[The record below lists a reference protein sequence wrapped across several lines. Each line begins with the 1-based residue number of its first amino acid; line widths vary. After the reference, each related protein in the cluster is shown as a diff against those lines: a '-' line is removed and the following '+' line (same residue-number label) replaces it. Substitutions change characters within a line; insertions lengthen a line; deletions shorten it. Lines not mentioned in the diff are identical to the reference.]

1 MSGIAGWM
9 AKPHLA
15 PDDGAMAA
23 VLEAIAHRGPD
34 GAGACAF
41 QGARYRVVLGQR
53 RLALGDSG
61 SGGGPCCDQAAEI
74 GLALDAEIDNAEAL
88 LRAYRSRDTEVVPR
102 LSGAFAFA
110 LWDAR
115 KERLLLA
122 RDRFGEKPLYYCES
136 GGSVFFASE
145 IRALLKVPGIR
156 PEVDL
161 RAVRDY
167 LAWRYVPGPGTLL
180 KGIHKLAP
188 GTYVLWQLG
197 RRREVRYWTA
207 PDREP
212 RAGADAPAG
221 DAVEGFLERLEDA
234 VTAHL
239 ASGAS
244 VGAFLSGGLDSSVL
258 LALASRQHG
267 KVKTFAVGFTGEHS
281 EERAHAARVA
291 QHFGTEHHEVLLA
304 PAELPTKLAE
314 LVACRG
320 APLAEPADL
329 PLYFLA
335 REAARSVKVALTT
348 EGSDELLGGRRS
360 HVMER
365 FGWPLAGGDWRS
377 RCVRTLG
384 GLDPAQC
391 DRLAA
396 PVLNGASVLDTKPPF
411 DAAEGTSRL
420 RRILYFEQASRL
432 PDHLLERT
440 DRMTMAASLEARAP
454 FLDHRLA
461 HYVSALPDELRVRG
475 LHGKWILRQA
485 ARTLLPKA
493 LRLRPKPG
501 PRLPARDWMGRE
513 LLLEHLHGAASL
525 TRGYYNAAVLD
536 RVLDEHLKGK
546 QNHQQLL
553 WMLLNLEIWH
563 RSYRL
568 A

>member
-9 AKPHLA
+9 TTPRLA

-23 VLEAIAHRGPD
+23 VLDALVHRGPD

-41 QGARYRVVLGQR
+41 QGARHRVVLGQR
-53 RLALGDSG
+53 RLALVESEG
-61 SGGGPCCDQAAEI
+61 GGGPCCDPAAEI
-74 GLALDAEIDNAEAL
+74 GLVLDGEIDNAEAL
-88 LRAYRSRDTEVVPR
+88 LRAYRSRDTEVVAR

-136 GGSVFFASE
+136 GGSVYFASE
-145 IRALLKVPGIR
+145 VRALLKIPGIR

-161 RAVRDY
+161 HAVRDY
-167 LAWRYVPGPGTLL
+167 LAWRYVPGPRTLF
-180 KGIHKLAP
+180 KGIQKLSP
-188 GTYVLWQLG
+188 GSYALWQLG
-197 RRREVRYWTA
+197 RRREVRYWSA

-212 RAGADAPAG
+212 RAGAEARPG
-221 DAVEGFLERLEDA
+221 DAVQGFLERLEDA
-234 VTAHL
+234 VTAPL
-239 ASGAS
+239 ASGAA
-244 VGAFLSGGLDSSVL
+244 VGAFLCGSLDSSVL
-258 LALASRQHG
+258 LALASRQHA
-267 KVKTFAVGFTGEHS
+267 KVKTFTAGFAGERS

-291 QHFGTEHHEVLLA
+291 QHFGAEHHEVLLA
-304 PAELPTKLAE
+304 PAELPAKLAD
-314 LVACRG
+314 LVASRG
-320 APLAEPADL
+320 APLAEPSDL
-329 PLYFLA
+329 ALYFLA
-335 REAARSVKVALTT
+335 REAARSVKVVLTA

-365 FGWPLAGGDWRS
+365 FGWPLAAGDWRG
-377 RCVRTLG
+377 RCVRGLG

-391 DRLAA
+391 ERLAA

-411 DAAEGTSRL
+411 DAAAGTSRL
-420 RRILYFEQASRL
+420 RRILYFEQVSRL

-440 DRMTMAASLEARAP
+440 DRLTMAASLEARAP

-475 LHGKWILRQA
+475 LRGKWILREA
-485 ARTLLPKA
+485 ARRLLPKA
-493 LRLRPKPG
+493 LRRPPKSGLRV
-501 PRLPARDWMGRE
+501 PASDWMGRE

-536 RVLDEHLKGK
+536 RMLDEHLKGR

-563 RSYRL
+563 RSYL
-568 A
+568 NA

>member
-9 AKPHLA
+9 ATPRHT
-15 PDDGAMAA
+15 PEDRAMAA
-23 VLEAIAHRGPD
+23 VLDALAHRGPD
-34 GAGACAF
+34 GAGACGF

-53 RLALGDSG
+53 RFALGE
-61 SGGGPCCDQAAEI
+61 SGGDGGPRCDEAAEI
-74 GLALDAEIDNAEAL
+74 AIALDGEIDNADAL
-88 LRAYRSRDTEVVPR
+88 LRAYRSRDTEVVSR

-136 GGSVFFASE
+136 AGSVFFASE
-145 IRALLKVPGIR
+145 LRALLKIPGIR
-156 PEVDL
+156 PEVDVH
-161 RAVRDY
+161 AVRDY
-167 LAWRYVPGPGTLL
+167 LAWRYVPGPRTLF
-180 KGIHKLAP
+180 KGIQKLAP
-188 GTYVLWQLG
+188 GTYTLWQLG
-197 RRREVRYWTA
+197 RRRDVRYWTA

-212 RAGADAPAG
+212 RPTGEARPA

-239 ASGAS
+239 ASGAAA
-244 VGAFLSGGLDSSVL
+244 GALLCGSLDSSVL
-258 LALASRQHG
+258 LALMSRQHG
-267 KVKTFAVGFTGEHS
+267 KVRTFTAGFAGEHS
-281 EERAHAARVA
+281 QMRAHAAKVA
-291 QHFGTEHHEVLLA
+291 QHFGAEHHEVLLA
-304 PAELPTKLAE
+304 PAELPAKLGE
-314 LVACRG
+314 LVAHRG
-320 APLAEPADL
+320 APLSEPADL

-335 REAARSVKVALTT
+335 HEAARSVKVALTP

-365 FGWPLAGGDWRS
+365 LGWPLAAGDWRS
-377 RCVRTLG
+377 RCVRALG

-396 PVLNGASVLDTKPPF
+396 PALNGASVLDAKPPF
-411 DAAEGTSRL
+411 DAAAGTSRL
-420 RRILYFEQASRL
+420 RRVLYFEQASRL
-432 PDHLLERT
+432 PDHRLEVS

-475 LHGKWILRQA
+475 LRGKWILREA
-485 ARTLLPKA
+485 ARSLLPKA
-493 LRLRPKPG
+493 LRTPPG
-501 PRLPARDWMGRE
+501 ADASMPARDWLGRE
-513 LLLEHLHGAASL
+513 LLLEHLSGASSL
-525 TRGYYNAAVLD
+525 TRPYYNAPVLD
-536 RVLDEHLKGK
+536 RMLDEHLQGRRS
-546 QNHQQLL
+546 HQQLL

-563 RSYRL
+563 RSHRH